1 VSADRVGLGWRPELA
16 AAIFAH
22 LDRIDVVEVIADD
35 HLEAPRPRL
44 RALRMLGSQVPL
56 TLHGVGLGL
65 ASREGLER
73 ARLTRL
79 ARLVEAVRP
88 ESWSEHLA
96 FVRGG
101 GREIGHLAA
110 PPRVPATVEAVAR
123 NLAAARAAVGGA
135 PLVENVATLI
145 DPPGSTQAEDEWT
158 VDALD
163 ASGAE
168 LLLDL
173 HNLHANAV
181 NFGFDARA
189 FLARLPAERIAAVH
203 LAGGRWVEAPAAAG
217 GARVVRRLDDHLHAV
232 PEEVFELLADVARRA
247 PRALTVIL
255 ERDGAYPPFE
265 TLLAELDRARAALRL
280 GRAQRATESALPAED
295 AVRGSGGAQPPGLDD
310 GSPTPSRGKKH
321 ACVLPPRSSG
331 GRQVTQER
339 ASGGSALRVPSDAFL
354 ARLYTDVRARARA
367 LAAPDA
373 ALDRPGLE
381 LAAASFALKR
391 RTAEARRARRGGRLH
406 ALLRRLRHAVA

>member
-1 VSADRVGLGWRPELA
+1 MRVVVRRWGVRRRLRGLRLVSAGVDRVGLGWRPELA

-35 HLEAPRPRL
+35 HFAAPRERL
-44 RALRMLGSQVPL
+44 RALRTLGSQVPV

-73 ARLTRL
+73 ARLTRM
-79 ARLVEAVRP
+79 ARLVEAVQP

-110 PPRVPATVEAVAR
+110 PPRVPETVAAVAR
-123 NLAAARAAVGGA
+123 NVAAARALVGSA

-145 DPPGSTQAEDEWT
+145 DPPGSTQAEDEWI
-158 VDALD
+158 VDVLA

-173 HNLHANAV
+173 HNLYANAL

-203 LAGGRWVEAPAAAG
+203 LAGGRWIFAPAAADG
-217 GARVVRRLDDHLHAV
+217 RRVVRRLDDHLHAV
-232 PEEVFELLADVARRA
+232 PEAVFELLVDVARRA
-247 PRALTVIL
+247 PRPLTVIL

-265 TLLAELDRARAALRL
+265 LLLAELERAREALRL
-280 GRAQRATESALPAED
+280 GRAQGIAAVT
-295 AVRGSGGAQPPGLDD
+295 VRGREARAPEASLDLRL
-310 GSPTPSRGKKH
+310 SPVD
-321 ACVLPPRSSG
+321 AI
-331 GRQVTQER
+331 
-339 ASGGSALRVPSDAFL
+339 PSDAFL
-354 ARLYTDVRARARA
+354 AQLYTDPRARERV
-367 LAAPDA
+367 LAEAEAA

-391 RTAEARRARRGGRLH
+391 RQAEAHRSRRGGRLRSW
-406 ALLRRLRHAVA
+406 LRRLKHAAA